1 MDGIVER
8 CGPIFA
14 IFVLFVH
21 SVVALPRITFLKKIS
36 TKTGQF
42 SVSETSPNRGDD
54 FLHGVRKSVKAKRK
68 CDACCD
74 KILVFDEVVALQK
87 KKVRRDP
94 FKGKLLIRSKDH
106 LAEELI
112 DSFSNLVHKQELS
125 AQSNCTESH
134 LSVCQDQFNDH
145 ENTLP
150 ICPEVLKLR
159 RCLAMCSS
167 LKKWPSLGVK
177 IKYELAVK
185 KLRSYSDCI
194 PNNKDD
200 KKCNEELISNC
211 YQQYNGTATPICP
224 EVKKLRI
231 CISELVGCHAM
242 KHPKFVHLNR
252 RINRNC
258 TETLLNNCQEQ
269 FNKSPIPICCKAPR
283 LRACLEPCRVV
294 KSWPSWV
301 ARVTY
306 ESLVK
311 KIQDCDEERIF
322 CGVSSQ
328 GASPSS
334 SAVSTKELTSESKL
348 EQHTGSLPYTF
359 VVVATVCTCLF
370 LVVLVV
376 FSIVRHT
383 TLSKR
388 QRHTAIER
396 APMRIRIRAQTSRDR
411 TRRHRHHRS
420 HRGRSAGQGGAAR
433 QTVSGFFEGNV
444 APPPYS
450 AVLDD
455 NESVRAGDAPPPYRP
470 PSCVGIGVIV

>member
-21 SVVALPRITFLKKIS
+21 SV
-36 TKTGQF
+36 
-42 SVSETSPNRGDD
+42 
-54 FLHGVRKSVKAKRK
+54 
-68 CDACCD
+68 
-74 KILVFDEVVALQK
+74 
-87 KKVRRDP
+87 
-94 FKGKLLIRSKDH
+94 
-106 LAEELI
+106 
-112 DSFSNLVHKQELS
+112 ELS

-159 RCLAMCSS
+159 RCLAMCAS

-185 KLRSYSDCI
+185 KLRSYSDCF
-194 PNNKDD
+194 PNNKDG
-200 KKCNEELISNC
+200 KRCNEELISNC

-242 KHPKFVHLNR
+242 KHPKFVHLSDVLEKHR
-252 RINRNC
+252 RCFFVNYSRILEVLKTKDRRSNRNC
-258 TETLLNNCQEQ
+258 TEALLNNCQEQ
-269 FNKSPIPICCKAPR
+269 FNKSPIQICGKAPR

-311 KIQDCDEERIF
+311 KIQDCDEERVF

-348 EQHTGSLPYTF
+348 EQNTGSLPYTF

-396 APMRIRIRAQTSRDR
+396 APMRIRIRSQTSRDR

-420 HRGRSAGQGGAAR
+420 HRGRSTGQGGAAR

-470 PSCVGIGVIV
+470 PSCMGIGVIV

>member
-21 SVVALPRITFLKKIS
+21 SV
-36 TKTGQF
+36 
-42 SVSETSPNRGDD
+42 
-54 FLHGVRKSVKAKRK
+54 
-68 CDACCD
+68 
-74 KILVFDEVVALQK
+74 
-87 KKVRRDP
+87 
-94 FKGKLLIRSKDH
+94 
-106 LAEELI
+106 
-112 DSFSNLVHKQELS
+112 ELS

-134 LSVCQDQFNDH
+134 LSACQDQFNDH

-194 PNNKDD
+194 PNNKDG
-200 KKCNEELISNC
+200 KKCNEELISKC

-242 KHPKFVHLNR
+242 KHPKFVHLSDVLEKHR
-252 RINRNC
+252 RCFFVNYSRILEVLKSKDRRFNRNC
-258 TETLLNNCQEQ
+258 TESLLNNCQEQ
-269 FNKSPIPICCKAPR
+269 FNKSPIQICGKSPR

-311 KIQDCDEERIF
+311 KIQDCDEERVF

-348 EQHTGSLPYTF
+348 EQNTGSLPYTF

-396 APMRIRIRAQTSRDR
+396 APMRIRIRPQTSRDR

-420 HRGRSAGQGGAAR
+420 HRGRSTGQGGAAR